1 MRLCRLA
8 RPPSGCASGIN
19 GFGFEFSVQASRQWK
34 SCNLVVVSMASPP
47 LRLQHCPR
55 LQGIP
60 HWAFTCR
67 GFFFLLLDGCFPETF
82 SDCGFSSGLPWARAQ
97 NCFKL
102 WPEISIFIKDFQL
115 LESIALATAIGLR
128 VLKPIAMAT
137 AIDLPWPRQSSSA
150 PLDRLP
156 WLRQSIPTKKNRF
169 SVPYNRL
176 LWPRQSIPTVKH

>member
-8 RPPSGCASGIN
+8 RSPCGCASGIN
-19 GFGFEFSVQASRQWK
+19 GFGVALLYGCSIAQGFKAALTGPSHVAAS
-34 SCNLVVVSMASPP
+34 
-47 LRLQHCPR
+47 
-55 LQGIP
+55 
-60 HWAFTCR
+60 
-67 GFFFLLLDGCFPETF
+67 FFLLLDGCFPETF

-102 WPEISIFIKDFQL
+102 WPEISIFIKDFPL

-137 AIDLPWPRQSSSA
+137 AIDLPWPRQSISA

-156 WLRQSIPTKKNRF
+156 W
-169 SVPYNRL
+169 
-176 LWPRQSIPTVKH
+176 PRQSILRCRNRLPRPRKSI

>member
-8 RPPSGCASGIN
+8 RPPCGCASGIN
-19 GFGFEFSVQASRQWK
+19 GFGVALLYGCSIAQGFKAALTGTSHVAASI
-34 SCNLVVVSMASPP
+34 S
-47 LRLQHCPR
+47 
-55 LQGIP
+55 
-60 HWAFTCR
+60 
-67 GFFFLLLDGCFPETF
+67 LLLDECFPETF

-102 WPEISIFIKDFQL
+102 WPEISIFIKDFPL

-137 AIDLPWPRQSSSA
+137 AIDLPWPRQSISA

-169 SVPYNRL
+169 SVSYNRL
-176 LWPRQSIPTVKH
+176 L

>member
-1 MRLCRLA
+1 MVLA
-8 RPPSGCASGIN
+8 SPSFTVAALPK
-19 GFGFEFSVQASRQWK
+19 ASRQPFLGLHM
-34 SCNLVVVSMASPP
+34 S
-47 LRLQHCPR
+47 RL
-55 LQGIP
+55 L
-60 HWAFTCR
+60 
-67 GFFFLLLDGCFPETF
+67 FFLLLDGCFPETF

-102 WPEISIFIKDFQL
+102 WPEFFICIKDFPL

-137 AIDLPWPRQSSSA
+137 AIDLPWPRQSISA

-169 SVPYNRL
+169 SVPHNRL
-176 LWPRQSIPTVKH
+176 LWPRQSIPTVKHRLPWPRHRFRHLKIDCRGHGNRFQHP

>member
-1 MRLCRLA
+1 MGLHAVVSLSATSVRL
-8 RPPSGCASGIN
+8 
-19 GFGFEFSVQASRQWK
+19 RQWHK
-34 SCNLVVVSMASPP
+34 WFWRRPP

-55 LQGIP
+55 LQDSP
-60 HWAFTCR
+60 YWAFTCR

-102 WPEISIFIKDFQL
+102 WPEISIFIKDFPL

-137 AIDLPWPRQSSSA
+137 AIDLPWPRQSISA

-156 WLRQSIPTKKNRF
+156 WLRQSIPTMKNRF
-169 SVPYNRL
+169 RHPTIDGCGHGNRF
-176 LWPRQSIPTVKH
+176 QQ